1 MRNIDPFKNHPC
13 VFDAHTLCLYAER
26 KGGNHM
32 KKYSGRNLDLVAFP
46 IGTINPCLREY
57 E

>member
-1 MRNIDPFKNHPC
+1 MRNIDPFKNRPC